1 MREIIIGGSKM
12 LTVHKEMQF
21 DSLYELYDESW
32 SGARQTLDEII
43 KQGREAEAMQILEET
58 FYDEIPTDT
67 QVNDFIWFELED
79 IMNLYDE

>member
-1 MREIIIGGSKM
+1 M
-12 LTVHKEMQF
+12 LTVRKEMNF

-32 SGARQTLDEII
+32 SGARDTLDEII
-43 KQGREAEAMQILEET
+43 KQGREEEAMQIIEET
-58 FYDEIPTDT
+58 FSDEIPTDT

>member
-1 MREIIIGGSKM
+1 M
-12 LTVHKEMQF
+12 LTVRKEMEF

-43 KQGREAEAMQILEET
+43 KQGREAEAMQIIEET
-58 FYDEIPTDT
+58 FSDEIPTDT
-67 QVNDFIWFELED
+67 EVNDFTWFELEN

>member
-1 MREIIIGGSKM
+1 M
-12 LTVHKEMQF
+12 LTVRKEMNF

-32 SGARQTLDEII
+32 SGAMGTLDEII
-43 KQGREAEAMQILEET
+43 KQGREEEAMQIIEET
-58 FYDEIPTDT
+58 FSDEIPTDT

>member
-1 MREIIIGGSKM
+1 M